1 MRRPLLRNT
10 SSATCCV
17 KWPDLRRRPRGESP
31 PWPASDRSPSLYPPG
46 WLAGRPPAQTGGE
59 HKETG
64 VADSRPASR
73 SAGSAPRPPRAP
85 LRLVPA
91 GGRAPGP
98 VTAGPAP
105 GAIPTPGPVAQGSR
119 FVERGR
125 GLGDSES
132 GASMPPWAISRA
144 IHEGPGSSLGSW
156 DGFPPRPAG
165 YRVVEKKRTVGP
177 IFGSPAAGTPVRRG
191 GALVHRPAPAG
202 PPRPA
207 RTQTVERGV
216 LLGGL

>member
-31 PWPASDRSPSLYPPG
+31 PSGWPASDRSLFHLAGWPAARRRKPAASIRGPASPTAGPRRVPPG
-46 WLAGRPPAQTGGE
+46 RPRGRGRRSGLSPPE
-59 HKETG
+59 G
-64 VADSRPASR
+64 VRPE
-73 SAGSAPRPPRAP
+73 
-85 LRLVPA
+85 
-91 GGRAPGP
+91 
-98 VTAGPAP
+98 TAGPAP
-105 GAIPTPGPVAQGSR
+105 GAILTPVAQGSR

-165 YRVVEKKRTVGP
+165 YRVVEKKRTLGP

-207 RTQTVERGV
+207 RTQTVTVERGV